1 MYVHVLAYHRFRVLM
16 YFCSHTIHLEGL
28 CRAKDNYLYSF
39 GEGFS
44 AVCVC
49 GPQSAG
55 EASV

>member
-1 MYVHVLAYHRFRVLM
+1 MRCKVHGFRRLM
-16 YFCSHTIHLEGL
+16 YFGFTFTWRVLWGDKLGKITQYG
-28 CRAKDNYLYSF
+28 F
-39 GEGFS
+39 GEGIS

>member
-1 MYVHVLAYHRFRVLM
+1 M
-16 YFCSHTIHLEGL
+16 YFGSQYIHLEGL
-28 CRAKDNYLYSF
+28 CRDKLRTTTQYGL